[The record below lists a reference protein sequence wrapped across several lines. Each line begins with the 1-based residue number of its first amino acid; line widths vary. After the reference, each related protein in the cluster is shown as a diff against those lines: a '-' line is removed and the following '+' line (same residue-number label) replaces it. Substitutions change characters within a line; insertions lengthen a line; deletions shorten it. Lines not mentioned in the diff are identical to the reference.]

1 LPVTT
6 IPVPLD
12 RTLDAPY
19 DVVVGRGILTEL
31 PQLLR
36 ERCPAHRYAII
47 TDSRVGTLYA
57 DRVAALLIDAGLRAA
72 TFAFPAGEWNKVRQ
86 TWADLT
92 DRLVET
98 GVGRDAAIIALG
110 GGVVGDMAGFVAAT
124 LHRGIPYAQ
133 VPTTVLAM
141 IDASVG
147 GKTGLDLPAGKNL
160 VGAFHQPRFV
170 LADINTLATLPRP
183 HLAGGCAE
191 AIKHGVIADRA
202 YAEAVG
208 SWARACLARDA
219 AALERLVERS
229 VRIKAEIVAA
239 DVAERGRRQVL
250 NFGHT
255 VGHAVEARSGYGLLH
270 GEAVAIGMAV
280 EARLAETVGVAE
292 PGTRAQLLD
301 LLARFDLPTVL
312 PPTLDAADLLEA
324 MRHDKKARAGAL
336 RFALPKT
343 LGVMAQSA
351 DGEWTVEIGSDEIL
365 AALKATRAPDVSPTI

>member
-1 LPVTT
+1 MPVTT
-6 IPVPLD
+6 IPVPLE
-12 RTLDAPY
+12 RTLDAAY
-19 DVVVGRGILTEL
+19 DVVVGRGVLTEL
-31 PQLLR
+31 PRLLR

-47 TDSRVGTLYA
+47 TDSRVRALYA
-57 DRVAALLIDAGLRAA
+57 DRVAALLTDAGLRTA
-72 TFAFPAGEWNKVRQ
+72 TYVFPAGEWNKVRQ

-98 GVGRDAAIIALG
+98 GVGRDAAIVALG
-110 GGVVGDMAGFVAAT
+110 GGVVGDLAGFVAAT

-170 LADINTLATLPRP
+170 LADIETLVSLPRP
-183 HLAGGCAE
+183 HVAGGCAE
-191 AIKHGVIADRA
+191 AIKHGVIADRE
-202 YAEAVG
+202 YAAAVG
-208 SWARACLARDA
+208 SWAPACLARDA
-219 AALERLVERS
+219 AVLERLVERS

-255 VGHAVEARSGYGLLH
+255 VGHAVEARSGYSLLH

-280 EARLAETVGVAE
+280 EARLAEAVAVAE
-292 PGTRAQLLD
+292 PGTCARLLD
-301 LLARFDLPTVL
+301 LLARFDLPAAL
-312 PPTLDAADLLEA
+312 PPTLEAADVLEA

-336 RFALPKT
+336 RFSLPKSF
-343 LGVMAQSA
+343 GVMAQSA
-351 DGEWTVEIGSDEIL
+351 DGEWTVEIGSDDIL
-365 AALKATRAPDVSPTI
+365 AALQSPRPRDDSQTI